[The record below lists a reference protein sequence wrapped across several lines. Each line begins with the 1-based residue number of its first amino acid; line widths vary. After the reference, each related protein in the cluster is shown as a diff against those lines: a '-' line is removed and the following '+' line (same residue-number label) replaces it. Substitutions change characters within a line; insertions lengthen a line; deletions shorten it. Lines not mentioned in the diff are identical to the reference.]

1 MKKSV
6 LIVDDN
12 DRYANNLKV
21 WFEQKGFETVRAV
34 DAAQGWEIYSK
45 DKNRFHTIVTDITM
59 ETQTSGLWM
68 IRKIHKDGYQ
78 GNKIIATTGF
88 DFPGVMFFSSSILPW
103 FAGIGWMVPKV
114 PLKQG
119 TVVFLPTYLK
129 KENPFRNGRLTTF

>member
-1 MKKSV
+1 MKKIV

-12 DRYANNLKV
+12 DRYANNLKI
-21 WFEQKGFETVRAV
+21 WFEKKGFETVRAV
-34 DAAQGWEIYSK
+34 DAVEGWKFYSQ

-68 IRKIHKDGYQ
+68 IRNIHKDGYQ

-88 DFPGVMFFSSSILPW
+88 DFPGVMSISSSVLPW

-114 PLKQG
+114 PLKAG
-119 TVVFLPTYLK
+119 TVVFQPTSLK
-129 KENPFRNGRLTTF
+129 KKISYESIL

>member
-21 WFEQKGFETVRAV
+21 WFEKKGFETVRAI

-68 IRKIHKDGYQ
+68 IRRIHKDGYQ

-88 DFPGVMFFSSSILPW
+88 DFPGVMFFSASILPW

-119 TVVFLPTYLK
+119 TVVFLPTALK
-129 KENPFRNGRLTTF
+129 RKTNFESVL

>member
-1 MKKSV
+1 MKKNV

-34 DAAQGWEIYSK
+34 NAAQGWEIYSK

-68 IRKIHKDGYQ
+68 IRKIHKDGY
-78 GNKIIATTGF
+78 
-88 DFPGVMFFSSSILPW
+88 
-103 FAGIGWMVPKV
+103 AGIKSLQPPV
-114 PLKQG
+114 LIFQG
-119 TVVFLPTYLK
+119 
-129 KENPFRNGRLTTF
+129 

>member
-1 MKKSV
+1 MKKIV

-88 DFPGVMFFSSSILPW
+88 DFAGVMFFSSWILPW

-114 PLKQG
+114 PLKEG
-119 TVVFLPTYLK
+119 TALFLPTSLK
-129 KENPFRNGRLTTF
+129 QNVPFESVL

>member
-1 MKKSV
+1 MKKIV

-21 WFEQKGFETVRAV
+21 WFEKKGFETVRAV

-68 IRKIHKDGYQ
+68 IRKIHKDGYR

-88 DFPGVMFFSSSILPW
+88 DFPGVMFFSSWILPR

-114 PLKQG
+114 PLKEG
-119 TVVFLPTYLK
+119 TVVFLPTSLK
-129 KENPFRNGRLTTF
+129 RNVSFESVL

>member
-1 MKKSV
+1 MKRIV

-21 WFEQKGFETVRAV
+21 WFEKNGFETVRAV
-34 DAAQGWEIYSK
+34 DAAQGWEIYSR

-68 IRKIHKDGYQ
+68 IRRIHKDGYR

-88 DFPGVMFFSSSILPW
+88 DFPGVMFLSGSILPS
-103 FAGIGWMVPKV
+103 FAGIGWMIPKV
-114 PLKQG
+114 PLKEG
-119 TVVFLPTYLK
+119 KVVFLPTSLK
-129 KENPFRNGRLTTF
+129 KKIPYESVL

>member
-1 MKKSV
+1 MKKIV

-21 WFEQKGFETVRAV
+21 WFEKNGFETVRAV
-34 DAAQGWEIYSK
+34 DAAQGWKIYSQ

-68 IRKIHKDGYQ
+68 IRRIHKDGYQ

-88 DFPGVMFFSSSILPW
+88 DFPGVMFLSGSILPS

-114 PLKQG
+114 PLKEG
-119 TVVFLPTYLK
+119 KVIFLPTSLK
-129 KENPFRNGRLTTF
+129 KKISYESVL

>member
-21 WFEQKGFETVRAV
+21 WFEQKGFETVRAF

-119 TVVFLPTYLK
+119 TVVFLPTSLK
-129 KENPFRNGRLTTF
+129 KKIRFETVV

>member
-1 MKKSV
+1 MKKIV

-21 WFEQKGFETVRAV
+21 WFEKNGFETVRAV
-34 DAAQGWEIYSK
+34 DAAQGWEIYSQ

-68 IRKIHKDGYQ
+68 IRRIHKDGYQ

-88 DFPGVMFFSSSILPW
+88 DFPGVMFLSGSILPS

-114 PLKQG
+114 PLKEG
-119 TVVFLPTYLK
+119 KVIFLPTSLK
-129 KENPFRNGRLTTF
+129 KKISYESVL